1 MPDDLPLADEQG
13 RLTMAAGQCPAPGTG
28 DAPADAWD
36 TGMPRWDILYG
47 VVFVAV
53 VGVVAATAGSPGRTA
68 LAVGA
73 TVAMAPWYFLVGRPH
88 MRSEAAGMV
97 VTPRSVTYM
106 TGIVLLFGIAVL
118 LAPNAW
124 FLSIALLP
132 QCYHVLPANRALIPA
147 VAMTAVG
154 AASVAYWDRGP
165 AGLATAIALFV
176 AIVTFTFAFG
186 GYIGRIIT
194 QSLERA
200 SLIAQLEA
208 TRAELAEVSRQAGAL
223 AERQRLAGEIHD
235 TLAQGFS
242 SILMLIQAADAQ
254 LDTSPATARG
264 QLGLAA
270 QTAREN
276 LAEARTLVGG
286 LASAQL
292 QGGTLEDALRRITQR
307 TGAELGIE
315 ARFATDG
322 TGRRLPAGTEVVLL
336 RTGQE
341 ALANVRK
348 HAAARIVEVRLCYA
362 PDRVRLEVADDG
374 AGFDPALVNGGYGLA
389 GMRARVD
396 EAGGTV
402 AVRSAPACG
411 TSVHVEV
418 PA

>member
-147 VAMTAVG
+147 
-154 AASVAYWDRGP
+154 
-165 AGLATAIALFV
+165 
-176 AIVTFTFAFG
+176 
-186 GYIGRIIT
+186 
-194 QSLERA
+194 
-200 SLIAQLEA
+200 
-208 TRAELAEVSRQAGAL
+208 
-223 AERQRLAGEIHD
+223 
-235 TLAQGFS
+235 
-242 SILMLIQAADAQ
+242 
-254 LDTSPATARG
+254 
-264 QLGLAA
+264 
-270 QTAREN
+270 
-276 LAEARTLVGG
+276 
-286 LASAQL
+286 
-292 QGGTLEDALRRITQR
+292 
-307 TGAELGIE
+307 
-315 ARFATDG
+315 
-322 TGRRLPAGTEVVLL
+322 
-336 RTGQE
+336 
-341 ALANVRK
+341 
-348 HAAARIVEVRLCYA
+348 
-362 PDRVRLEVADDG
+362 
-374 AGFDPALVNGGYGLA
+374 
-389 GMRARVD
+389 
-396 EAGGTV
+396 
-402 AVRSAPACG
+402 
-411 TSVHVEV
+411 
-418 PA
+418 